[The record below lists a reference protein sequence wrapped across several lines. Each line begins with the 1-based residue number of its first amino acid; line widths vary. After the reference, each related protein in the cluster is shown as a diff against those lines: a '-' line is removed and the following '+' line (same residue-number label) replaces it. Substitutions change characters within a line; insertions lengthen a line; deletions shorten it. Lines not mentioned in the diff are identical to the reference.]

1 MTTLKEEN
9 ATKQAQAERGAAR
22 RLYLVSLWTPFLILG
37 LPCLGPIFLILFLSS
52 LTSSHPFTRWHTV
65 QWTLLTVVAASFGMV
80 GWGFDNSLILTAI
93 GGWYLGNYV
102 GLQQVN
108 RGNCWLWRWWDNAAE
123 LPRPWAL
130 APDAA
135 PVAEAAMPS
144 TASADK
150 LPVPVPVAPT
160 PTAPAEPHAAFAQ
173 GRSLILQGQ
182 QDKAVACFLAA
193 FRDGPPNLRRR
204 AVAELEKLGE
214 VEVF

>member
-37 LPCLGPIFLILFLSS
+37 SPCLGPIFLILFLSG

-65 QWTLLTVVAASFGMV
+65 QWTLLTMVAASFGV
-80 GWGFDNSLILTAI
+80 FGWNFNGLLILTAI
-93 GGWYLGNYV
+93 GGWYLGNFI
-102 GLQQVN
+102 GWQQVN
-108 RGNCWLWRWWDNAAE
+108 RGDCWLWKLWNDAAE

-135 PVAEAAMPS
+135 SVAEAAMPS
-144 TASADK
+144 ATPADK
-150 LPVPVPVAPT
+150 LPGPVPVAPM
-160 PTAPAEPHAAFAQ
+160 PTVPAEPHAAFAQ
-173 GRSLILQGQ
+173 GRSLVLQGQ
-182 QDKAVACFLAA
+182 QGEAVASFLTA

-204 AVAELEKLGE
+204 ALAELEKLGE